1 MVNSGALEGGECA
14 VAGGGGGGV
23 EGRHSADGGDATGR
37 ASRAKEA
44 ASVDGDKATTHTKD
58 TVTVNKTQ
66 TLMSSSAPATP
77 LSTSPALKQDDTS
90 GGSSGGSSM
99 VVKPSTVRK
108 LLCLYCERSFVSA
121 TLRQKHVERVHSVKQ
136 SRRISSRRQSQ
147 LTVTPCVYC
156 DHQQPDNTLDDL
168 FRHLVQEH
176 SNRYFGCLTCKD
188 RFLSLSMLADHNAA
202 IHPSSDSPFSQP
214 DSQKVQTTTVQEES
228 KGSEDPQ
235 EDPETDDEVTVK
247 VTRSRIKKSEENG
260 KKPGKLR
267 DLRSRRLTVKSSRL
281 ALKKKEGKKMSLKIA
296 ETQQRKRSKQLDRA
310 TSGLKVEPNSSTKIT
325 DKQTKSGSTC
335 VNPYPEF
342 DSFYRVKKITDH
354 SIDNLKISSLTFDDV
369 FDKAFFNRIKC
380 NIEENLLHHIDGKLF
395 KNQESET
402 RISNFEKVSTT
413 PQESQSSSQEN
424 YGCELSLNAVTP
436 VASLSLNSQFG
447 EDFESQIEYGA
458 KPSKKKTQSK
468 KDEVHY
474 KYFTRRKFQASILEQ
489 KENRD
494 LSKLDMWTQL
504 VIKKRQQKMV
514 DDKKSAKEMLEY
526 SSCDE
531 YKNKLRKEELN
542 KILDRRGPFEDL
554 KEEASKKAAL
564 DKLNSLNPDRRIS
577 PESFLEVREVLN
589 EILNKVFTLTEQDSE
604 SEKINE
610 NTNKCEDVR
619 EIPGY
624 LNLRPSSSLPT
635 EGDIDHSDKITLI
648 CSSRET
654 DNFELPSNPA
664 RLKDE
669 LVELSGEWARCRM
682 YVCAACGAK
691 LPNMRYLLDHKNIYH
706 QNVWVQHYE
715 FVGNQ
720 SELYR
725 HLSIPALGKVGAVEE
740 RIPCKLWKRSDA
752 RLCTKCD
759 RQCNSLGELHRHV
772 LECGGDW
779 TWMLVRKKC
788 KYKPFGT
795 KSRRKRR
802 GLVQRHRQKTEPTER
817 KKYKKRFEGP
827 RQKPSDAETIQRM
840 LANLPAK
847 RSTRKLM
854 SFQEGV
860 YKSRKNAAASKIPLK
875 TINQKKIKCGK
886 VIYTTRSIKE
896 NMEKTV
902 NTQKKPSTSS
912 KTLRS
917 LNKVLSS
924 RILDT
929 NAKFSVKRKLQALK
943 KQRSARTA
951 TATSTER
958 SESSESSRL
967 TRSSPRSSS
976 KESKQVATTVK
987 KILSSK
993 LNIKSFFPVKKQN
1006 NGKGLTENV
1015 SGTDA
1020 DKKPRGKKTEGSK
1033 SASENKKTKTE
1044 TAKSTA
1050 KALDAKPNQSSLK
1063 KTEAKLKKLKKPAKP
1078 TLNNDEADKT
1088 AKKRKLKQNLKN
1100 VLNKVKKLKL
1110 DGAASDQNKAQQP
1123 NVKDPFLD
1131 EGKQKKLQLPDRI
1144 VIPSTLETKENIAD
1158 ISKNAPVAINFN
1170 ESNENPP
1177 IPETMFKLQSDNE
1190 KNLQAKG
1197 ELNFDRRNVTLETP
1211 KTIPEMPVEEAT
1223 VPAEEMK
1230 PISIDTTTKSKV
1242 TPLTS
1247 PSAKPKTWKPARGLN
1262 DCIAMLTSKL
1272 QQHTDP
1278 KPVEPSSVLPNV
1290 ISVFSSSTS
1299 TKVLEDPIPHK
1310 TECILKIPTFKTN
1323 IPFGMEETALD
1334 LSTKKKSE
1342 EIPSP
1347 IWPVSIEQIKL
1358 NTVRSTVDK
1367 TIEDVINNAGLH
1379 LSWDFGHHPSKVQI
1393 QFPRSSVDDI
1403 IDFVVA
1409 NSTNEN
1415 FKPLEG
1421 GIKKIRSPRK
1431 PRDRKSGSKKTVN
1444 ICDILKKDEKDL
1456 VVTKGI
1462 EVKEVEK
1469 VDEVKVGDSIV
1480 EDLEN
1485 ILKQYVVTVTSDIL
1499 PATTGTEGKPD
1510 KKKEDY
1516 INVSKSDI
1524 MAPAKTKIDTV
1535 VENNVVP
1542 QAVRFKE
1549 ISEDI
1554 KLSNDAEINL
1564 QGTKQ
1569 LVEKIEVKKRVRK
1582 IGQVRKPPVKK
1593 GEKALSTKCPKK
1605 PVKKKVDSITNISII
1620 EEKPEVI
1627 ETRCEPKKAPV
1638 LETHLD
1644 NLLDIN
1650 EIKNNIEVSTV
1661 QVDPNVNSSLKSDKI
1676 QLHNEDEPH
1685 LLENKI
1691 VTTIGKSTSD
1701 SEDDVP
1707 LIALKTVSRSTSQEN
1722 LTKDTDK
1729 SADSRTDGFEDK
1741 LPPNELA
1748 DLQKDDVATTEAK
1761 ESVSSK
1767 ANDTSTDIAAE
1778 KLVNISRSEASDLPE
1793 VTAAK
1798 QCDDKEGKVE
1808 PSLSVSK
1815 PPREVSSKKLKKAP
1829 KGQLR
1834 NKKALS
1840 RSVTNL
1846 TTEFVE
1852 SSTKQIEESEE
1863 MAKDDSDGLLGK
1875 QIGEKIA
1882 VQKQIKRKPL
1892 KKDQGKKA
1900 ATTKEAT
1907 LIVDTV
1913 VAKEDPQKEKVVKR
1927 GVLIKESK
1935 LAAAL
1940 SKHKEKTAMELQ
1952 NFVTVPPKNDQ
1963 FLSKSKS
1970 EPCLFGTLKI
1980 SPLLDNFTPTL
1991 VHIKS
1996 KSPEKQSKED
2006 KKLDSID
2013 SSEVNLKGDEKL
2025 IEITENTVGG
2035 TILGQNDALKETAK
2049 SPGITAIDSVLD
2061 ETKIAIESSPVAG
2074 STTKASKKRGKI
2086 GNLMRGI
2093 KNRISKVVS
2102 RQKSTNTKQK
2112 TLLKKDEKRDSKEDV
2127 GNFLVTDSGA
2137 LPDSTNDLNQTP
2149 SDGETIKELL
2159 DTKSTE
2165 VDDKPKPVRRRIPR
2179 SKFSMP
2185 SEKNSDIAK
2194 STTDGHD
2201 LDKIDSSADEFI
2213 TPLEPARRRSRRP
2226 KTPSSTITT
2235 ERSETDLPDSSVADI
2250 SKADV
2255 NLDVSGGSR
2264 DHEEIET
2271 LGNDG
2276 RGDTILVSDT
2286 YKNSVVI
2293 LDVKSQSTNSDVE
2306 KADDPFV
2313 APLEPT
2319 RRISRNRKSK
2329 SDASIRSLNTSDV
2342 GSSIKDDHNAKHL
2355 EDIAKP
2361 AEVIQT
2367 KLTIKSKLT
2376 EQTILASDLGISGSD
2391 ASKITDKLS
2400 FVDPNASVLAKIRKR
2415 GSQPKYSNIEGSD
2428 ADIDSSISD
2437 ADESI
2442 LVSNNMNIAVQDGS
2456 LADPQPLSSTTELLQ
2471 VRFPRRNSRKTKTL
2485 KSPKSAAD
2493 AVPDVTEHLNDS
2505 PPRKYNDQIA
2515 DEAAEKVPKL
2525 KETRLPHLTDA
2536 PVVTKDDDK
2545 IAADCNVS
2553 KRIARKTRILE
2564 TSEIASSTSDSEL
2577 YSTSDTN
2584 SVVFTDPIGPLHNTT
2599 PIRMARNKRSLK
2611 KTYSESNISDSCES
2625 LDNACITTKDSENIV
2640 NEHDDSIK
2648 SSQVRTPKRSSR
2660 RSKLSTA
2667 SDVDSKISESC
2678 ESAIDAGDLSKTT
2691 KDDILESS
2699 DSCVSPS
2706 QMKLLKKSSRKTK
2719 LSKTS
2724 DVESNVSDEFLN
2736 DASDVSK
2743 ATKDD
2748 DNISDISIKPL
2759 ETTLAKRSSRKSELL
2774 NTFDIESNISDNC
2787 EPSNKDVDINKQD
2800 DAISDNVQTSD
2811 ASNQLPL
2818 ITFRKRNI
2826 RKSKK
2831 MSDGKLDLFD
2841 GIHEDRDIDTTDES
2855 NKKTVEVAIDIQQKA
2870 VTKMDGRKL
2879 RVSKTSVLDPNLPDP
2894 VTPNSIENHKC
2905 EEPLIVRISK
2915 IDVEANKATYQAD
2928 EKNKEDHESYK
2939 SNSINR
2945 GFRPE
2950 NQNNSNSSETIK
2962 ESFALP
2968 LEPVQVKVSRRKGK
2982 IARRGKVSK
2991 IKTPNEAEVI
3001 THSTVSD
3008 NSDSFSDASELS
3020 VNQSDIESSEEQI
3033 FINTVPIQ
3041 SLKSVSTRT
3050 SNSEKATKELN
3061 SSVCNNNVSPDLNES
3076 DENSH
3081 ILQAAKTSLKKRGS
3095 KQSRRSMSLKTLGES
3110 SAEDPAVNL
3119 GNDLMENLNYPLIRG
3134 KATEPSGKDLDT
3146 YANTS
3151 GLIENDMLD
3160 VEEDLISLKVSQ
3172 KKGLKRTSKAR
3183 MTDNSS
3189 TTEKIDV
3196 ILNPDNHGR
3205 GNDKQDGVN
3214 ASNLEKEPS
3223 PLTPNSEPIQ
3233 RTTPKRRAKALK
3245 TNKTEI
3251 VQAISYSDDTEKVNK
3266 NLEADISLN
3275 ELEQNSAVTEI
3286 SSDTSESFNFNDS
3299 EVESVRRKLP
3309 QRRAKELAPAQVSNA
3324 SQLSSND
3331 ELGTDTANTDPNTS
3345 NTDKSV
3351 DDTSFNSNS
3360 SPDEATFITPTRRS
3374 KRTKI
3379 SEEEIDTKNLNIV
3392 DEQAGLQNNEFQSR
3406 RETRRSMSSKS
3417 LKSLSDTSLDYNTHF
3432 EFSASEGCESVDEND
3447 KMIDTIDSAV
3457 DSDDFLKQGGEAVFD
3472 VTGTG
3477 SNASE
3482 DSVSK
3487 IRNSEAAVVQRTEE
3501 QPLKR
3506 KSSRSSSRSK
3516 VSETPDHSTKSGQK
3530 HVPTEDTITVDK
3542 TNQRPSEET
3551 FVTTENFETPK
3562 KDSGTSRKSNILSR
3576 DLPSDNAETVAI
3588 DSADSRKDEIIE
3600 SARPTP
3606 GEIPFVAPVH
3616 PVKKSSRRGDR
3627 VARRVGGKQNLVDS
3641 SASEDNESAD
3651 DISMKNE
3658 ELLTKRRSKRTKE
3671 QAAKNVSMKISE
3683 SESSEDSRDMFNR
3696 NYMSDSANSL
3706 DNCETGESISISES
3720 LLRSNSES
3728 ELFLS
3733 DFLDQRVTR
3742 KMKKFINGNSIT
3754 TGELQ
3759 DKKEES
3765 VEKVKLKK
3773 PKSCVTAKEDNET
3786 VSHSLESS
3794 PLEQETPTEKA
3805 IKGKCDGLTEKSDT
3819 SNFADMIDAQ
3829 NQKHLNPSQEEYCL
3843 ATKEVNESER
3853 SLLDLDILE
3862 KDNDLI
3868 NPSVVLHQ
3876 LIEDKLDQLQNS
3888 CDTDEIAKRVK
3899 TSDAVEK
3906 NKVLPRRK
3914 GRAKASN
3921 KAQGAG
3927 ISLIIKNPEMTDSDN
3942 ASMKNDINLA
3952 HNNLDEVFDQLKVG
3966 NDKISQNE
3974 TSAVQNEESEVG
3986 STSRKNS
3993 GLQNDTNEVT
4003 EDTNTSNL
4011 NATSLGSG
4019 DSSSKDTDEPAMTTS
4034 DVLQDDSP
4042 SKKKLTEKQSEKLNP
4057 KPGSNRLRS
4066 RSAPVKKSRKSN
4078 ESRFRSKS
4086 PKKRQKHVKEQP
4098 IEDAVTDDSGIEK
4111 SIDNSITE
4119 FDDDIFERP
4128 RNLRKKPQISYVEPD
4143 IMNTPRRE
4151 DSDVTSIF
4159 DMYDMKRFV
4168 SISSDAS
4175 TKKQVADRKK
4185 SLPGKKPD
4193 FYTNVMTNN
4202 VAVVFKSSEQLDIE
4216 SLEKYTQPNLK
4227 KKSENGEST
4236 TDVLEKTDE
4245 ISKTSNPLNTSS
4257 DYARQ
4262 DENLPEKELVDFRE
4276 NQKITKTPTEESIR
4290 IIINKQKTRR
4300 KSKSF
4305 KKTDL
4310 KGPNDLFED
4319 FALVIKKPKK
4329 GVTPIIR
4336 FSPADTFLKDTDVSD
4351 IKLPEVE
4358 TEQSSFDPNNQ
4369 NLRSLDE
4376 SNQNQT
4382 EDASVEEMDMEL
4394 DEIPIS
4400 SNIIETEKL
4409 GDSLQIDGISNG
4421 TKRMPKKKTKG
4432 KRSTR
4437 SKQKS
4442 NTGEIFDGGNKIN
4455 VLENIDDI
4463 FFDTGKEIAE
4473 MEEPAVF
4480 NFETEQIAGTDPDG
4494 LIRLETRTRSNK
4506 NIDAIVDS
4514 DIHTVKTTTDVCN
4527 KSEDIDRKKGKGKA
4541 NVAEKVVPLSDRS
4554 VIDEKL
4560 EVVEKELDSTID
4572 AVLQA
4577 TNVFGNEFE
4586 NALDALDKIVPDVPQ
4601 TDGTK
4606 FKSRKSNRICG
4617 KPIINAPDDTNLIEN
4632 EVSEQNNL
4640 RSNSRSRRSKKLEE
4654 VSGIPVT
4661 TNELNSNVNET
4672 KSDDKEPRRA
4682 NSSEYEN
4689 MVDIFENELM
4699 RGIQIEQQREKPK
4712 TRSKKC
4718 SKKSDKEMEATIHNV
4733 LEATSVFDNEL
4744 GTLMQDI
4751 ENQIIPELKGAT
4763 KSDSLTDGTLQQR
4776 KQKAKGRKCTKKS
4789 LKRTDFDLKSTVDDK
4804 AETAPEINP
4813 EDADSFDDLDDEF
4826 IDVMKSE
4833 STVSKV
4839 QKTKELSREVDQ
4851 SAEDIFKVSF
4861 ETKPLGSDCVI
4872 EAGNDKPEL
4881 NEKVDITSSNISDIQ
4896 TLEHTA
4902 ANETVSLRANS
4913 SLCSTNVSLE
4923 VNNIGKQTSKG
4934 RSRRINKKC
4943 EKITE
4948 ALNTTVK
4955 EFIEPKAKP
4964 KGINK
4969 ISSTVPTTDL
4979 IDDVPSEPG
4988 NEKIKDIDSIYA
5000 FNESEDFEIEKPI
5013 ELPLRL
5019 PRKCNLAPVVTE
5031 NSNIVE
5037 QNNQKVVK
5045 EDKGMSNEYKNAYA
5059 EEIQPIEDV
5068 VSLEEKIRRAIKLSL
5083 LEQSAPEEAEKI
5095 NSSNEKLELME
5106 STVRNGKIFN
5116 EEKICEDPEAD
5127 DVSTKTKKLANRKA
5141 KETVVQYNTSHVSDL
5156 ADDSILYNIDTN
5168 KSCSEVEEVRTG
5180 NRKTNKRGKKIGSSV
5195 QASCIEDKP
5204 LVDLPADD
5212 SLKNLDEQ
5220 LISRDESIFRNIDGQ
5235 NKVDHLTGR
5244 QDSNS
5249 IERRSESVQQDF
5261 LSVNERSYLEGSLVD
5276 DISIN
5281 NIDDDFLNKID
5292 TNEDILNEIC
5302 NEIDN
5307 NETNNMKTQEISR
5320 DTREDIFGKTDA
5332 NTDNFDIVE
5341 NYIEESLPST
5351 TKGRKIARKRRTRA
5365 KMAENNKHKKSVNT
5379 GSSID
5384 DVNISGEIKNSKSTK
5399 QSTNMTRKDD
5409 KKDGSIMQE
5418 HAQTETNAKEHV
5430 IKDDKCS
5437 EIASSTL
5444 TADPLEKKDFV
5455 NIDNSQAHVFNTNI
5469 NEELNVE
5476 QQLLADKGIK
5486 DVVGDITD
5494 TLDREKVILEEIDR
5508 EIEENKASKAKKKSK
5523 RSTITL
5529 PELSYSNL
5537 AQLKD
5542 QHVDTEKIDDVLN
5555 QSDKELSE
5563 NKITDVKSK
5572 RVVKRKGRKSALS
5585 PDETAETNDIDLVI
5599 DQLNQQKPLETS
5611 LDEKELPITVGTL
5624 LEQEIVEQEPVE
5636 KKVPTKKRLHSEIV
5650 GLIEPEIEPV
5660 EEGVRKRAVRSAKV
5674 KALEHIHD
5682 DALAELTESERN
5694 KQIGRKKT
5702 DEDSTAPVKNTK
5714 KQTKTKLMPVIDPMD
5729 FPKDILQEKAPL
5741 LADLVAD
5748 LAGLEELRNSIERE
5762 LSAENDL
5769 EGTEEPKQLEE
5780 EIQELRRSRRS
5791 SRKIASYNENEFDPI
5806 LDALENKNNAKKKEI
5821 VAKENKIS
5829 NEKDVAKKMNSDE
5842 LFNLLKASTTEEMYV
5857 PKPQNSFLNNLEDTS
5872 RDFNDQNFDNVFD
5885 NLLEKST
5892 LLIKASADRNIEK
5905 KDADKIYE
5913 FTDSPETESLSI
5925 SGDCSSK
5932 KTKRALQ
5939 CITPSIKITTDE
5951 NESMSSELTA
5961 ESKSKAKGN
5970 EKNSENYC
5978 EICNKSF
5985 VRVESLVK
5993 HKRTLTHIQKLSE
6006 IEAREASEKL
6016 KSCESQQ
6023 DTEINDAGEASNVR
6037 GDEKDK
6043 DLERIESPIEPVTS
6057 SYSDSL
6063 KLDSSNSNALQTP
6076 IIEQNKNFVDIIMK
6090 SSAEVEPKYKRYKSL
6105 GERKSFESDNSVP
6118 SDSITEPYL
6127 ISKTSILEKQISLL
6141 ENIIENQTGG
6151 VSYADDM
6158 SLSSNNSER
6167 RVTSSVDTTKIVDES
6182 QTEPKK
6188 TGDDTF
6194 LKPAQYE
6201 EISEDSANLRSYEE
6215 QKLRKTLNRDEELF
6229 LECCS
6234 LLKSG
6239 SEVSKSRHV
6248 NKQQYAWSK
6257 DKGVPHKP
6265 PFEEA
6270 DESSNGNSRI
6280 ATPLGSSY
6288 DDDASGSNTIS
6299 SNWEMRQE
6307 TAVDLERDGGKT
6319 RNFGFQIDEEER
6331 EPLNRANEIFKPL
6344 EVTSSEN
6351 TKPDES
6357 IDVKKIMTKGARK
6370 VFEGLKVSIPTEE
6383 LNMEEVLNTG
6393 QKSKKGDEVEKMEES
6408 PKKASRKSKP
6418 VKKSQVGSNMMFKVN
6433 KKKGS
6438 PNTNIV
6444 IQSEEPETNYDV
6456 YDFEETQDNTEVFTK
6471 PDFKAFKNVKTTDS
6485 QETIGEP
6492 TEQESD
6498 TDSRDYLDTFTVE
6511 RDSSVSSLASSVVKK
6526 PKAQENITK
6535 KKCMIMGRIFKNAA
6549 KSKVEDIDEDI
6560 RAIPP
6565 IDNDELIENYVASCK
6580 RVIRNESKPKL
6591 SESEINLLFDQL
6603 LEDKIEIKEGE
6614 EQAEMETASKPAA
6627 VVAAPPKPKQ
6637 ESKEVN
6643 KKTES
6648 KKKHPK
6654 IKGKKRARTHSDSTD
6669 DEFKITN
6676 TAKRSYKKATKEEDN
6691 CINLELELKECI
6703 GVASRKSQR
6712 KCTSG
6717 KQNVLVE
6724 YWSSDESQFEAM
6736 LESQKIISKTTT
6748 DTELAQTVPESHEKP
6763 VEDKPE
6769 SIVEKEP
6776 EEKPPKEKK
6785 VQSKKTVTGKKKKQ
6799 RPKDATP
6806 GDGTMTSD
6814 DPLGAS
6820 AAQTNRRKRAAT
6832 NPLYHWSSS
6841 SEDESQDLI
6850 EVKPI
6855 RDEPE
6860 DDEDRPIQHG
6870 WIVGDS
6876 PKKLVTMLA
6885 QAKGKKTDADTV
6897 KEQGKK
6903 RTANSAVS

>member
-44 ASVDGDKATTHTKD
+44 ASVDGDKVATHTKD

-66 TLMSSSAPATP
+66 TLLSSSSPTTSLP
-77 LSTSPALKQDDTS
+77 TSPAPKQDDS
-90 GGSSGGSSM
+90 NGGSSGGSSM
-99 VVKPSTVRK
+99 AVKPSTVRK
-108 LLCLYCERSFVSA
+108 LLCLYCE
-121 TLRQKHVERVHSVKQ
+121 
-136 SRRISSRRQSQ
+136 SSRRQSQ

-202 IHPSSDSPFSQP
+202 KHPSSDSPFSQS
-214 DSQKVQTTTVQEES
+214 DSQKIQTTTVQEQV

-247 VTRSRIKKSEENG
+247 VTRSRIKK
-260 KKPGKLR
+260 
-267 DLRSRRLTVKSSRL
+267 LTVKSSRL
-281 ALKKKEGKKMSLKIA
+281 TLKKKEGKKLGLKIA
-296 ETQQRKRSKQLDRA
+296 ETQQRKRSKQLDR
-310 TSGLKVEPNSSTKIT
+310 TSTGLKVEPNSSTKIT
-325 DKQTKSGSTC
+325 DKQTKSSSAC

-589 EILNKVFTLTEQDSE
+589 KILNKVFSLTEQDCE
-604 SEKINE
+604 SEKISE
-610 NTNKCEDVR
+610 NTSKCEDVR

-654 DNFELPSNPA
+654 DNFELPTNQA
-664 RLKDE
+664 RSKDE

-827 RQKPSDAETIQRM
+827 RQRPSDAETIQRM

-847 RSTRKLM
+847 RSTRKLI
-854 SFQEGV
+854 SFQEGI
-860 YKSRKNAAASKIPLK
+860 YKARKNAAVSKIPLK

-902 NTQKKPSTSS
+902 NTQKKPPTSS
-912 KTLRS
+912 RTLKS

-929 NAKFSVKRKLQALK
+929 NAKFTVKRKLQALK

-951 TATSTER
+951 TATSPEH

-967 TRSSPRSSS
+967 TRSSPRSPS

-1006 NGKGLTENV
+1006 NGKGLTENA
-1015 SGTDA
+1015 SGHDA

-1033 SASENKKTKTE
+1033 YASENKKTKTE

-1050 KALDAKPNQSSLK
+1050 KALDAKQSQSGLK
-1063 KTEAKLKKLKKPAKP
+1063 KTDAKLKKLKKPAKP
-1078 TLNNDEADKT
+1078 TPNNDEADKT

-1110 DGAASDQNKAQQP
+1110 DGASSDQNKAQQP
-1123 NVKDPFLD
+1123 KVKDPFLD

-1197 ELNFDRRNVTLETP
+1197 ELNFDRPKVTLETP

-1223 VPAEEMK
+1223 IPAEKMK

-1247 PSAKPKTWKPARGLN
+1247 PSAKSKTWKPARGLN

-1278 KPVEPSSVLPNV
+1278 KPVEPTSIPPNV
-1290 ISVFSSSTS
+1290 VSVFSSSTS

-1323 IPFGMEETALD
+1323 IPLGIEETALD
-1334 LSTKKKSE
+1334 LSTKKKFE
-1342 EIPSP
+1342 DIPSP
-1347 IWPVSIEQIKL
+1347 IWPVSIEHIKL

-1379 LSWDFGHHPSKVQI
+1379 LSWDFGHQPSKVQL

-1421 GIKKIRSPRK
+1421 GIKRIRSPRK
-1431 PRDRKSGSKKTVN
+1431 PRDRKSGSKNTVN
-1444 ICDILKKDEKDL
+1444 ICDILKKDGKADGKGL

-1469 VDEVKVGDSIV
+1469 IDEVKVGDSIV

-1485 ILKQYVVTVTSDIL
+1485 ILKQYVVTVTSDII
-1499 PATTGTEGKPD
+1499 PTTTGTEDLSD
-1510 KKKEDY
+1510 KKKEDD
-1516 INVSKSDI
+1516 KSVKELGLDVI
-1524 MAPAKTKIDTV
+1524 VPTGTKVGTL
-1535 VENNVVP
+1535 VEDAIVP
-1542 QAVRFKE
+1542 QALPFKE
-1549 ISEDI
+1549 IFGDIRLSSEADMH
-1554 KLSNDAEINL
+1554 L
-1564 QGTKQ
+1564 QGVKQ
-1569 LVEKIEVKKRVRK
+1569 LVEKIEVKKKDRK

-1593 GEKALSTKCPKK
+1593 SEKALSTKCPRK
-1605 PVKKKVDSITNISII
+1605 PVKKSKLDSITNISVI
-1620 EEKPEVI
+1620 EEKTDI
-1627 ETRCEPKKAPV
+1627 TETRCEPKKVPV

-1650 EIKNNIEVSTV
+1650 VINSNIEVSTV
-1661 QVDPNVNSSLKSDKI
+1661 QVEPNVNSSLKSDKI

-1691 VTTIGKSTSD
+1691 VTTAGKSTSD

-1707 LIALKTVSRSTSQEN
+1707 LIVLKTISRSTSQEN
-1722 LTKDTDK
+1722 LSTEADK
-1729 SADSRTDGFEDK
+1729 SADTRTDGFVEK
-1741 LPPNELA
+1741 LPPGDVA
-1748 DLQKDDVATTEAK
+1748 VHQKDNVKCDTK
-1761 ESVSSK
+1761 ESAFSE
-1767 ANDTSTDIAAE
+1767 ANYTTPHEPTE
-1778 KLVNISRSEASDLPE
+1778 KLVNICEASDIPE
-1793 VTAAK
+1793 ATATK
-1798 QCDDKEGKVE
+1798 RFDDKEDKIVSVPK
-1808 PSLSVSK
+1808 PSK
-1815 PPREVSSKKLKKAP
+1815 EVSLKKSKKTSKR
-1829 KGQLR
+1829 QQR

-1840 RSVTNL
+1840 RSVSNL
-1846 TTEFVE
+1846 TTATIE
-1852 SSTKQIEESEE
+1852 SGPEHTEEPVKI
-1863 MAKDDSDGLLGK
+1863 AKDDLDG
-1875 QIGEKIA
+1875 QIGEKTTG
-1882 VQKQIKRKPL
+1882 QKQIKRKPL
-1892 KKDQGKKA
+1892 KRDEGKKS
-1900 ATTKEAT
+1900 TTEKETT
-1907 LIVDTV
+1907 LVGDTV
-1913 VAKEDPQKEKVVKR
+1913 AAKEDPQKKKVVKR

-1952 NFVTVPPKNDQ
+1952 SFVMVSPKNDQ
-1963 FLSKSKS
+1963 SLFKSKS

-1980 SPLLDNFTPTL
+1980 SPLLDNFIPT
-1991 VHIKS
+1991 VMDIKS
-1996 KSPEKQSKED
+1996 KFSEKQP
-2006 KKLDSID
+2006 KKDNQLNSTN
-2013 SSEVNLKGDEKL
+2013 SSVVNDDEKL
-2025 IEITENTVGG
+2025 RENCVDTVDG
-2035 TILGQNDALKETAK
+2035 TSFEQNDALKETTK
-2049 SPGITAIDSVLD
+2049 DSEITAIDIALD
-2061 ETKIAIESSPVAG
+2061 DKTATNITIASSPIAESVIK
-2074 STTKASKKRGKI
+2074 TSKRRSKMGT
-2086 GNLMRGI
+2086 LMRNI
-2093 KNRISKVVS
+2093 KNRISKVVG
-2102 RQKSTNTKQK
+2102 RQKSTKTKQK
-2112 TLLKKDEKRDSKEDV
+2112 TLLKKDEKQANSV
-2127 GNFLVTDSGA
+2127 ILSGTV
-2137 LPDSTNDLNQTP
+2137 DDLNQ
-2149 SDGETIKELL
+2149 SISNETAVKELVG
-2159 DTKSTE
+2159 TKASQ
-2165 VDDKPKPVRRRIPR
+2165 VDNASKPFRRRRDKIPK
-2179 SKFSMP
+2179 SKLP
-2185 SEKNSDIAK
+2185 IASEKNADIVK
-2194 STTDGHD
+2194 STADGYD
-2201 LDKIDSSADEFI
+2201 QGKIDSSAGEFL
-2213 TPLEPARRRSRRP
+2213 TPIEPPRGRNRRT
-2226 KTPSSTITT
+2226 KTPDH
-2235 ERSETDLPDSSVADI
+2235 SELDLSDSRGADI
-2250 SKADV
+2250 SKV
-2255 NLDVSGGSR
+2255 DVSLDMNGMSSDHGERETVEEDSR
-2264 DHEEIET
+2264 GYTMSNI
-2271 LGNDG
+2271 
-2276 RGDTILVSDT
+2276 SDNT
-2286 YKNSVVI
+2286 DKNSVVI
-2293 LDVKSQSTNSDVE
+2293 FDVESHSIISDVE
-2306 KADDPFV
+2306 KTDKSFV
-2313 APLEPT
+2313 TLLERT
-2319 RRISRNRKSK
+2319 RRMSRNRKSNESHK
-2329 SDASIRSLNTSDV
+2329 ANEYVPDLNTSGVD
-2342 GSSIKDDHNAKHL
+2342 SSIKDDQYVKSL
-2355 EDIAKP
+2355 EDNLKP
-2361 AEVIQT
+2361 AEVKQT
-2367 KLTIKSKLT
+2367 KPTVKSQLT
-2376 EQTILASDLGISGSD
+2376 EQTSLDSDISGS
-2391 ASKITDKLS
+2391 APSKIHDNLS
-2400 FVDPNASVLAKIRKR
+2400 FVAPTAPAQAKIRKR
-2415 GSQPKYSNIEGSD
+2415 GGQPKYSNSEGSD
-2428 ADIDSSISD
+2428 ADIDSSVSD
-2437 ADESI
+2437 VDESI
-2442 LVSNNMNIAVQDGS
+2442 LVSNNINIAKDDS
-2456 LADPQPLSSTTELLQ
+2456 PADPKPKTSTAELLQ
-2471 VRFPRRNSRKTKTL
+2471 VRFPKRSTRKTKEFR
-2485 KSPKSAAD
+2485 SRSAAEIND
-2493 AVPDVTEHLNDS
+2493 RLNNTPDNKNNDQTDDETAERKTVQKLNQDPQISDKSKPLCDASGVSEDDNKITPNSAVP
-2505 PPRKYNDQIA
+2505 
-2515 DEAAEKVPKL
+2515 
-2525 KETRLPHLTDA
+2525 
-2536 PVVTKDDDK
+2536 
-2545 IAADCNVS
+2545 
-2553 KRIARKTRILE
+2553 KRIARKTKILE
-2564 TSEIASSTSDSEL
+2564 PSEIPSCTSDSEVHDTSGIIL
-2577 YSTSDTN
+2577 TAST
-2584 SVVFTDPIGPLHNTT
+2584 PPAEPLQNTI
-2599 PIRMARNKRSLK
+2599 PKRMARKSKSLK
-2611 KTYSESNISDSCES
+2611 KTDTETNLSDSCEP
-2625 LDNACITTKDSENIV
+2625 LDDNINNCITTK
-2640 NEHDDSIK
+2640 HDASIK
-2648 SSQVRTPKRSSR
+2648 SSEVTTPKRSNR
-2660 RSKLSTA
+2660 RSKLLKPTE
-2667 SDVDSKISESC
+2667 VDSNISGSC
-2678 ESAIDAGDLSKTT
+2678 ESLNDADDVSKTT
-2691 KDDILESS
+2691 KDDDQFADVQTS
-2699 DSCVSPS
+2699 DASIKPNEIRLS
-2706 QMKLLKKSSRKTK
+2706 KRASRK
-2719 LSKTS
+2719 SKTS
-2724 DVESNVSDEFLN
+2724 
-2736 DASDVSK
+2736 
-2743 ATKDD
+2743 
-2748 DNISDISIKPL
+2748 
-2759 ETTLAKRSSRKSELL
+2759 
-2774 NTFDIESNISDNC
+2774 DIESNISVSC
-2787 EPSNKDVDINKQD
+2787 ESFNNVKDMGLNEEDGTIIENLTSETSTELPVITFGKRNTRKTIKTSDLKLGLSDFLNEDKDIN
-2800 DAISDNVQTSD
+2800 
-2811 ASNQLPL
+2811 
-2818 ITFRKRNI
+2818 
-2826 RKSKK
+2826 
-2831 MSDGKLDLFD
+2831 M
-2841 GIHEDRDIDTTDES
+2841 TDES
-2855 NKKTVEVAIDIQQKA
+2855 NKETAEVAVDAQEKG
-2870 VTKMDGRKL
+2870 VTKKNSRKL
-2879 RVSKTSVLDPNLPDP
+2879 RISKSSAFDSDLSDQG
-2894 VTPNSIENHKC
+2894 TPNSIENDKIV
-2905 EEPLIVRISK
+2905 EEPLIVNISK
-2915 IDVEANKATYQAD
+2915 IDVETNKAPYPSN
-2928 EKNKEDHESYK
+2928 EEDKVDQDSYK
-2939 SNSINR
+2939 SI
-2945 GFRPE
+2945 
-2950 NQNNSNSSETIK
+2950 SEESIK
-2962 ESFALP
+2962 EPFALP
-2968 LEPVQVKVSRRKGK
+2968 LEPVQIKTPGRKGK
-2982 IARRGKVSK
+2982 NARKQKVSNTK
-2991 IKTPNEAEVI
+2991 IPDDREI
-3001 THSTVSD
+3001 IIHSTVSD
-3008 NSDSFSDASELS
+3008 NSDSFSDVSELS

-3033 FINTVPIQ
+3033 YMNTASVQ
-3041 SLKSVSTRT
+3041 SPKRAST
-3050 SNSEKATKELN
+3050 SNSEIVTKELN
-3061 SSVCNNNVSPDLNES
+3061 SSACNTVIAPDS
-3076 DENSH
+3076 DKSDDSSH
-3081 ILQAAKTSLKKRGS
+3081 IPQTVKTLRKKRGG
-3095 KQSRRSMSLKTLGES
+3095 KQSIRSGSIKTFAESL
-3110 SAEDPAVNL
+3110 AVDPAVNNAL
-3119 GNDLMENLNYPLIRG
+3119 ENVNCPLIRE
-3134 KATEPSGKDLDT
+3134 KECEPSVKDQDT
-3146 YANTS
+3146 YVNTS
-3151 GLIENDMLD
+3151 NLTENKVAAIDILD
-3160 VEEDLISLKVSQ
+3160 VEQDLISLKLKQ
-3172 KKGLKRTSKAR
+3172 KKVLKRTNRAR
-3183 MTDNSS
+3183 KPNRA
-3189 TTEKIDV
+3189 EKV
-3196 ILNPDNHGR
+3196 SMILNPDNLGR
-3205 GNDKQDGVN
+3205 VNDRQDQMDALDV
-3214 ASNLEKEPS
+3214 EKKSS
-3223 PLTPNSEPIQ
+3223 PPHSEPTQKI
-3233 RTTPKRRAKALK
+3233 TLKRRGKVPK

-3251 VQAISYSDDTEKVNK
+3251 VQAISGSGDTQSSTRITEKINK
-3266 NLEADISLN
+3266 FSEADISLN
-3275 ELEQNSAVTEI
+3275 ELEQNSAATET
-3286 SSDTSESFNFNDS
+3286 SSDASQTFDFNATV
-3299 EVESVRRKLP
+3299 VESIRRKLP
-3309 QRRAKELAPAQVSNA
+3309 QRKAKELASAEVCNA
-3324 SQLSSND
+3324 SQSSD
-3331 ELGTDTANTDPNTS
+3331 EIGTDTVDTDANIS
-3345 NTDKSV
+3345 NTD
-3351 DDTSFNSNS
+3351 TSADYISLNS
-3360 SPDEATFITPTRRS
+3360 SSSPGEAIFVTPTTTRRS
-3374 KRTKI
+3374 KRTKM
-3379 SEEEIDTKNLNIV
+3379 SEDTVEDMDAKKSIV
-3392 DEQAGLQNNEFQSR
+3392 MVEQTDLKNNELQSR
-3406 RETRRSMSSKS
+3406 RETRRSKSSKS
-3417 LKSLSDTSLDYNTHF
+3417 LDSLSDTSLDSNTRF
-3432 EFSASEGCESVDEND
+3432 ECSASESFESVDEND
-3447 KMIDTIDSAV
+3447 RRIGNIDATV
-3457 DSDDFLKQGGEAVFD
+3457 DSDASRKQETVFD
-3472 VTGTG
+3472 VTETE
-3477 SNASE
+3477 SNILE
-3482 DSVSK
+3482 DSVKKTS
-3487 IRNSEAAVVQRTEE
+3487 NSEIAIVERTDK
-3501 QPLKR
+3501 QPPIR

-3516 VSETPDHSTKSGQK
+3516 VFERSDDSTKSGQK
-3530 HVPTEDTITVDK
+3530 PSSAEDTINI
-3542 TNQRPSEET
+3542 NQTSQGPNEEI
-3551 FVTTENFETPK
+3551 FVTSADSATPK
-3562 KDSGTSRKSNILSR
+3562 KNSRAAIKSNTPSR
-3576 DLPSDNAETVAI
+3576 DLAFDNTETDAI
-3588 DSADSRKDEIIE
+3588 DSADNRNDESIQ
-3600 SARPTP
+3600 SASTTLDQ
-3606 GEIPFVAPVH
+3606 IPFVAPVH
-3616 PVKKSSRRGDR
+3616 PVKKKPSKRGNR
-3627 VARRVGGKQNLVDS
+3627 VARRVDGKQNTVDS

-3651 DISMKNE
+3651 DSYMKNE

-3671 QAAKNVSMKISE
+3671 QAAKNASMKISE
-3683 SESSEDSRDMFNR
+3683 SESSEDSKDMFSR
-3696 NYMSDSANSL
+3696 NYLSDSANSL
-3706 DNCETGESISISES
+3706 DNCETGESVSISDS

-3728 ELFLS
+3728 QIFLS

-3754 TGELQ
+3754 TEELK
-3759 DKKEES
+3759 DKNEEF
-3765 VEKVKLKK
+3765 VEKLKSK
-3773 PKSCVTAKEDNET
+3773 KSKSCVTDKRDNET
-3786 VSHSLESS
+3786 GSSFLELSSLEQDTS
-3794 PLEQETPTEKA
+3794 LEKA
-3805 IKGKCDGLTEKSDT
+3805 IEGKCDTLSEKSDISELVYPT
-3819 SNFADMIDAQ
+3819 EPQ
-3829 NQKHLNPSQEEYCL
+3829 NEKQLKPSRNKFCV
-3843 ATKEVNESER
+3843 ATKDVKESDA
-3853 SLLDLDILE
+3853 SLLDLDTSE
-3862 KDNDLI
+3862 KDNDLT

-3876 LIEDKLDQLQNS
+3876 LIEDKLEQLQNS
-3888 CDTDEIAKRVK
+3888 GDTNEMAK
-3899 TSDAVEK
+3899 SDKDSDVVEK

-3914 GRAKASN
+3914 GRAKAN
-3921 KAQGAG
+3921 KTQELS
-3927 ISLIIKNPEMTDSDN
+3927 ISQVTKNPDMAISDN
-3942 ASMKNDINLA
+3942 PLMKSDVNLA
-3952 HNNLDEVFDQLKVG
+3952 QKNLDEVFDQLKQA
-3966 NDKISQNE
+3966 NDKISQKGIN
-3974 TSAVQNEESEVG
+3974 AVKTVESEVDL
-3986 STSRKNS
+3986 TSRTNS
-3993 GLQNDTNEVT
+3993 CLKNDTSEVT
-4003 EDTNTSNL
+4003 EDTHISNL
-4011 NATSLGSG
+4011 NTSISGSF
-4019 DSSSKDTDEPAMTTS
+4019 DTSSTDVNEP
-4034 DVLQDDSP
+4034 VLSISNVPRDASLC
-4042 SKKKLTEKQSEKLNP
+4042 KKLTEKQKEKHNP
-4057 KPGSNRLRS
+4057 KSGSNRLRS
-4066 RSAPVKKSRKSN
+4066 RSAPVKKARKSN

-4098 IEDAVTDDSGIEK
+4098 SEDAVTDDSGIEK

-4159 DMYDMKRFV
+4159 DLYDVKRFV
-4168 SISSDAS
+4168 SINSDVSA
-4175 TKKQVADRKK
+4175 KKQSADRKK

-4202 VAVVFKSSEQLDIE
+4202 VAVVFTNSDQSDIE
-4216 SLEKYTQPNLK
+4216 SLEKCTQPDSKTNTGNGLSNLGK
-4227 KKSENGEST
+4227 
-4236 TDVLEKTDE
+4236 LEKIDGIT
-4245 ISKTSNPLNTSS
+4245 KTPKLDTLS
-4257 DYARQ
+4257 DYTMQ
-4262 DENLPEKELVDFRE
+4262 DKNSREKEVLDFRE
-4276 NQKITKTPTEESIR
+4276 NQRITKTPSDESIR

-4329 GVTPIIR
+4329 GITPIIR
-4336 FSPADTFLKDTDVSD
+4336 FSPADTFLRDTDVSN

-4358 TEQSSFDPNNQ
+4358 TGQSLLEPNNQ
-4369 NLRSLDE
+4369 SLTSLDE
-4376 SNQNQT
+4376 SNENKT

-4394 DEIPIS
+4394 DEIPIP
-4400 SNIIETEKL
+4400 SNIIETEKV
-4409 GDSLQIDGISNG
+4409 GESLHIGGINNG
-4421 TKRMPKKKTKG
+4421 TKKMKKKKTRS

-4437 SKQKS
+4437 SKNKP
-4442 NTGEIFDGGNKIN
+4442 NAVEVFDAGHKLN
-4455 VLENIDDI
+4455 ESIDDI
-4463 FFDTGKEIAE
+4463 FFDTGKEMVDNQKTTSSVIE
-4473 MEEPAVF
+4473 KFNDIEEPNFF
-4480 NFETEQIAGTDPDG
+4480 NVEAKHMPSRDPDQ
-4494 LIRLETRTRSNK
+4494 LIRLETKTRRNK
-4506 NIDAIVDS
+4506 NLDAIVDS
-4514 DIHTVKTTTDVCN
+4514 DMLTVITTTEEFN
-4527 KSEDIDRKKGKGKA
+4527 KSEDVDSKKGKA
-4541 NVAEKVVPLSDRS
+4541 NEAERIVTLSDTNA
-4554 VIDEKL
+4554 IDEKL

-4586 NALDALDKIVPDVPQ
+4586 NTLDALDKIIPDVAQ
-4601 TDGTK
+4601 TDLDVDETK
-4606 FKSRKSNRICG
+4606 FKSRKSNRKCG
-4617 KPIINAPDDTNLIEN
+4617 KTTISASDETNIIQNA
-4632 EVSEQNNL
+4632 VSEQNNA
-4640 RSNSRSRRSKKLEE
+4640 RSKPRSRRSKKSEE
-4654 VSGIPVT
+4654 VNGTIVS
-4661 TNELNSNVNET
+4661 TNELNSNINET
-4672 KSDDKEPRRA
+4672 KLNDKEPGRA

-4699 RGIQIEQQREKPK
+4699 RGIQIEQQQEKPK

-4718 SKKSDKEMEATIHNV
+4718 SKKSNKEMEATIHNV

-4744 GTLMQDI
+4744 GTLMEDI
-4751 ENQIIPELKGAT
+4751 EHQIIPELKETTKIDCGA
-4763 KSDSLTDGTLQQR
+4763 DEVLQQR
-4776 KQKAKGRKCTKKS
+4776 KQKANGRKCTKKS
-4789 LKRTDFDLKSTVDDK
+4789 LKGTYTDLESITDDK
-4804 AETAPEINP
+4804 QESTTEINP
-4813 EDADSFDDLDDEF
+4813 VIDDIFDDLDDEF
-4826 IDVMKSE
+4826 VDVMKSE
-4833 STVSKV
+4833 STMSKI
-4839 QKTKELSREVDQ
+4839 QKDREINP
-4851 SAEDIFKVSF
+4851 SAEDIFKAAF
-4861 ETKPLGSDCVI
+4861 ETKPLESNCTIEVGKNKSD
-4872 EAGNDKPEL
+4872 L
-4881 NEKVDITSSNISDIQ
+4881 NEKVAEDIRGNNISDTQSVEQI
-4896 TLEHTA
+4896 
-4902 ANETVSLRANS
+4902 TVNQSVALTTNS
-4913 SLCSTNVSLE
+4913 ALCSTNLSLE
-4923 VNNIGKQTSKG
+4923 KKNDIGNQVSKG
-4934 RSRRINKKC
+4934 RSRKSNSKC
-4943 EKITE
+4943 EQITE

-4955 EFIEPKAKP
+4955 GLFIEPKAKS
-4964 KGINK
+4964 KNHE
-4969 ISSTVPTTDL
+4969 ISTAIPATDL
-4979 IDDVPSEPG
+4979 IDYSPSVSEKD
-4988 NEKIKDIDSIYA
+4988 KIKDIDSIYA
-5000 FNESEDFEIEKPI
+5000 FSESEDFDIEKPI
-5013 ELPLRL
+5013 ELPLKL
-5019 PRKCNLAPVVTE
+5019 PRKCNIAPVVTE
-5031 NSNIVE
+5031 SSNIDE
-5037 QNNQKVVK
+5037 QKDQRVVI
-5045 EDKGMSNEYKNAYA
+5045 EDKEVSSEYKNAFAA
-5059 EEIQPIEDV
+5059 EILHVEDV
-5068 VSLEEKIRRAIKLSL
+5068 ISLEEKIRRAIKQSL
-5083 LEQSAPEEAEKI
+5083 LEQSAPEESE
-5095 NSSNEKLELME
+5095 NRQKLDFIE
-5106 STVRNGKIFN
+5106 STVENSKIVDERKLF
-5116 EEKICEDPEAD
+5116 EELVAD
-5127 DVSTKTKKLANRKA
+5127 KADTKSKKPAKRKD
-5141 KETVVQYNTSHVSDL
+5141 KETRTTVQYNVSQVADL
-5156 ADDSILYNIDTN
+5156 ADESILSKIDTN
-5168 KSCSEVEEVRTG
+5168 KSSSDVEEARTG
-5180 NRKTNKRGKKIGSSV
+5180 NRKTNKKGKKAESSV
-5195 QASCIEDKP
+5195 QGSCIKNKSMVE
-5204 LVDLPADD
+5204 LPADD
-5212 SLKNLDEQ
+5212 SLKNLDEE
-5220 LISRDESIFRNIDGQ
+5220 LLSRDGSIFRNLDGQ
-5235 NKVDHLTGR
+5235 NKVEDSKGR

-5249 IERRSESVQQDF
+5249 IERKCGRLQQDF
-5261 LSVNERSYLEGSLVD
+5261 LNVNERSYLEGSLVD

-5307 NETNNMKTQEISR
+5307 NETGIIKTQEISGS
-5320 DTREDIFGKTDA
+5320 TREDMFSKTD
-5332 NTDNFDIVE
+5332 FDTVDE
-5341 NYIEESLPST
+5341 YIEESLPNT
-5351 TKGRKIARKRRTRA
+5351 TKGRKVTKKKGRKS
-5365 KMAENNKHKKSVNT
+5365 KMAENNKHEKSVNS
-5379 GSSID
+5379 GSSNADATIFD
-5384 DVNISGEIKNSKSTK
+5384 EIKNSKAA
-5399 QSTNMTRKDD
+5399 QNDTNITRKGN
-5409 KKDGSIMQE
+5409 KKNKSIIQEQVHAGTDGKA
-5418 HAQTETNAKEHV
+5418 HTKE
-5430 IKDDKCS
+5430 DTRCG
-5437 EIASSTL
+5437 EIVDT
-5444 TADPLEKKDFV
+5444 TITVDRVEKIDMV
-5455 NIDNSQAHVFNTNI
+5455 NIDNNQVNDVFNTNI
-5469 NEELNVE
+5469 NEELKLD
-5476 QQLLADKGIK
+5476 QQLLADNSIK
-5486 DVVGDITD
+5486 DIDGDITNK
-5494 TLDREKVILEEIDR
+5494 LDREKVILEEIDR
-5508 EIEENKASKAKKKSK
+5508 EIEENKAKKSK
-5523 RSTITL
+5523 RML
-5529 PELSYSNL
+5529 LKPPELSCSD
-5537 AQLKD
+5537 QLKD
-5542 QHVDTEKIDDVLN
+5542 QNLNTDKSVEVLGHY
-5555 QSDKELSE
+5555 DEEISE
-5563 NKITDVKSK
+5563 NKVADVKSK
-5572 RVVKRKGRKSALS
+5572 KVNKRKSRKSALS
-5585 PDETAETNDIDLVI
+5585 THNTTATTDIDLVF
-5599 DQLNQQKPLETS
+5599 DQVNQQKSLETS
-5611 LDEKELPITVGTL
+5611 LKQKELPITVGTPL
-5624 LEQEIVEQEPVE
+5624 QQEVVGQERAE
-5636 KKVPTKKRLHSEIV
+5636 KKVPTKKRSHSEIL
-5650 GLIEPEIEPV
+5650 GGIEPEIEPV
-5660 EEGVRKRAVRSAKV
+5660 EDGGRKRAVRSAKV

-5682 DALAELTESERN
+5682 EALAELTESERN
-5694 KQIGRKKT
+5694 KQIGRKRT
-5702 DEDSTAPVKNTK
+5702 EDDSVAPVKNSK
-5714 KQTKTKLMPVIDPMD
+5714 KQAKTKLIPVIDPLD

-5769 EGTEEPKQLEE
+5769 EEVEEPRQLEE
-5780 EIQELRRSRRS
+5780 ENQELRRSRRS

-5806 LDALENKNNAKKKEI
+5806 LDALENKNNTKKKETA
-5821 VAKENKIS
+5821 AKESKIS
-5829 NEKDVAKKMNSDE
+5829 IEKDVEKKLNSDE
-5842 LFNLLKASTTEEMYV
+5842 LFNLLKASTTEEVFV
-5857 PKPQNSFLNNLEDTS
+5857 PKPQNSFLNNLEDNS

-5913 FTDSPETESLSI
+5913 FTDSPETESLSMG
-5925 SGDCSSK
+5925 GDRSSK
-5932 KTKRALQ
+5932 KAKRPAQ
-5939 CITPSIKITTDE
+5939 CITPSIKIPTDE
-5951 NESMSSELTA
+5951 NESMSSEPTA
-5961 ESKSKAKGN
+5961 ESKSKSKTN

-6016 KSCESQQ
+6016 KSCETQP
-6023 DTEINDAGEASNVR
+6023 DTEGDHAGEASNV
-6037 GDEKDK
+6037 GGEEKEK
-6043 DLERIESPIEPVTS
+6043 ELEHIEAPIEPVTS

-6063 KLDSSNSNALQTP
+6063 KLDNSSSNALP
-6076 IIEQNKNFVDIIMK
+6076 IVQQNKNFVDIIMK

-6105 GERKSFESDNSVP
+6105 GERKSFESDNSIP

-6151 VSYADDM
+6151 VNYADDM

-6182 QTEPKK
+6182 QTEPNK
-6188 TGDDTF
+6188 TGADTF

-6201 EISEDSANLRSYEE
+6201 EISEDSANLRNCEE

-6248 NKQQYAWSK
+6248 SKQHYAWSK
-6257 DKGVPHKP
+6257 DKSVPHKP
-6265 PFEEA
+6265 SFEEA
-6270 DESSNGNSRI
+6270 EESSNGNSRI

-6299 SNWEMRQE
+6299 SNWEMHQD
-6307 TAVDLERDGGKT
+6307 TPGDIERDGGKS
-6319 RNFGFQIDEEER
+6319 RNFGFQVDAEER
-6331 EPLNRANEIFKPL
+6331 EPLN
-6344 EVTSSEN
+6344 
-6351 TKPDES
+6351 
-6357 IDVKKIMTKGARK
+6357 RK

-6393 QKSKKGDEVEKMEES
+6393 QKSKKSDEVEKIEDL

-6418 VKKSQVGSNMMFKVN
+6418 VKKSQVFVLKVN
-6433 KKKGS
+6433 KKKGP

-6471 PDFKAFKNVKTTDS
+6471 PDFKAFKNLKTTDS
-6485 QETIGEP
+6485 QEAIIEP
-6492 TEQESD
+6492 PEQESD

-6565 IDNDELIENYVASCK
+6565 IDSDELIENYVASCK

-6603 LEDKIEIKEGE
+6603 LEDKMDIKEGE
-6614 EQAEMETASKPAA
+6614 EQAEVEAVSKTAA
-6627 VVAAPPKPKQ
+6627 VVAAPPKLKQ

-6643 KKTES
+6643 KKTDS
-6648 KKKHPK
+6648 KKRPPK

-6736 LESQKIISKTTT
+6736 LESQKIITKTTT
-6748 DTELAQTVPESHEKP
+6748 DTEQAQTVPESDEKP
-6763 VEDKPE
+6763 VEDKLE
-6769 SIVEKEP
+6769 SVVEKEP
-6776 EEKPPKEKK
+6776 EEKPPNEKK
-6785 VQSKKTVTGKKKKQ
+6785 VQSKKTVSGKKKKQ
-6799 RPKDATP
+6799 RTKDATS
-6806 GDGTMTSD
+6806 GDGTITSD
-6814 DPLGAS
+6814 EPLETS